1 MTNKRIISLIMMI
14 IIGLSLIITIP
25 VLTLSGGFSNYGT
38 IDELLTYEYA
48 PDNSSP
54 IGKLNLN
61 ADVGDVEIKYV
72 TTPVDY

>member
-1 MTNKRIISLIMMI
+1 MANKRIISLIMMI

-54 IGKLNLN
+54 I
-61 ADVGDVEIKYV
+61 
-72 TTPVDY
+72 